1 MAVDKEGE
9 EGQDGLESGT
19 FGASSRRGARG
30 YHTSP
35 SSTQDIPTPH
45 YTITTTTI
53 TTTHHPLS
61 LDCSILFC
69 IIPTLTCRSL
79 AICIRSLRGCG
90 GISIEI

>member
-35 SSTQDIPTPH
+35 SSTQDIATPH
-45 YTITTTTI
+45 ITTTT

-79 AICIRSLRGCG
+79 AICIRLLRGCG